1 MSLIVQKFGGSSVS
15 DTHHLFNVAKK
26 IIPFYKAGND
36 VVVVVSAQ
44 GDTTDNLI
52 KLANEV
58 NSNASKR
65 EMDALIS
72 TGEQISASLLAMALQ
87 SLEIPAISLTGWQVG
102 FKTDGTYSSAKIL
115 EVATERI
122 RKELDKKNV
131 VIVTGFQ
138 GINSSN
144 DITTFGRGGSDTSAV
159 AIAGAMKANVCK
171 IYTDVDGVYTA
182 DPRIVASAKKLEF
195 ISYEEMFKLSSLGAQ
210 VMNDVSI
217 ETAQKSSVEIEV
229 LSSMKTNSKGTIIKN
244 TEKNNSVSG
253 IAVKKDMVKVSING
267 VKNTK
272 EKILKS
278 LVSQSLVKDINL
290 VSTGKKNPE
299 VISFLID
306 NSKLSETLCTLDLL
320 LQEYNQKEIFYEKD
334 KCKISVVNLSD
345 SVNVNIASMVF
356 ETLHESNINIE
367 MAACDNARVSVVLD
381 SEDLYRAMN
390 DIHNKLFEEDYLL

>member
-26 IIPFYKAGND
+26 IIQFYKADND
-36 VVVVVSAQ
+36 VIVVVSAQ

-102 FKTDGTYSSAKIL
+102 FKTDCTYSNAKIL

-122 RKELDKKNV
+122 RKELEKKNV

-159 AIAGAMKANVCK
+159 AIAGAMKADVCK

-217 ETAQKSSVEIEV
+217 ETAQKSGVEIEV
-229 LSSMKTNSKGTIIKN
+229 LSSMKTSSKGTIIKN
-244 TEKNNSVSG
+244 
-253 IAVKKDMVKVSING
+253 
-267 VKNTK
+267 
-272 EKILKS
+272 
-278 LVSQSLVKDINL
+278 LVSQSIIKDINL
-290 VSTGKKNPE
+290 VSTGKKNLE

-320 LQEYNQKEIFYEKD
+320 LKEYNQKEIFYEKD

-367 MAACDNARVSVVLD
+367 MAACDNTRVSVVINSD
-381 SEDLYRAMN
+381 DLYRAMN

>member
-26 IIPFYKAGND
+26 IIPFYKDGND
-36 VVVVVSAQ
+36 VIVVVSAQ

-102 FKTDGTYSSAKIL
+102 FKTNCTYSSAKIL

-122 RKELDKKNV
+122 RKELEKKNV

-138 GINSSN
+138 GINSLN

-159 AIAGAMKANVCK
+159 AIAGVMKADVCK

-182 DPRIVASAKKLEF
+182 DPRIVSSAKKLEF

-217 ETAQKSSVEIEV
+217 ETAQKSNVEIEV
-229 LSSMKTNSKGTIIKN
+229 LSSMKTSSKGTIIKN

-253 IAVKKDMVKVSING
+253 IAVEKDMIKVSING
-267 VKNTK
+267 IKNIK
-272 EKILKS
+272 EEILKN
-278 LVSQSLVKDINL
+278 LVSQSLIKDVEL
-290 VSTGKKNPE
+290 VSTGKKNSE

-306 NSKLSETLCTLDLL
+306 NSKLSETLSALDILL
-320 LQEYNQKEIFYEKD
+320 EDCNQKEIFYEKD

-367 MAACDNARVSVVLD
+367 MAACDNTRISVVLD

>member
-1 MSLIVQKFGGSSVS
+1 MSLIVQKFGGTSVS
-15 DTHHLFNVAKK
+15 DAHHLFNVAKK
-26 IIPFYKAGND
+26 INSFYKAGND

-58 NSNASKR
+58 NNNASKR

-102 FKTDGTYSSAKIL
+102 FKTNSVHSNAKIL
-115 EVATERI
+115 DVDTVRI
-122 RKELDKKNV
+122 KKELEKKNV

-159 AIAGAMKANVCK
+159 AIAGAMKADICK

-217 ETAQKSSVEIEV
+217 ETAQKSGVEIEV

-253 IAVKKDMVKVSING
+253 IAVEKDMVKVSING
-267 VKNTK
+267 VKNIK
-272 EKILKS
+272 EKILN
-278 LVSQSLVKDINL
+278 NL
-290 VSTGKKNPE
+290 VSRSLIKDVCLVSTSKKNPD

-306 NSKLSETLCTLDLL
+306 NSKLSETLSTLDILL
-320 LQEYNQKEIFYEKD
+320 KNNGQKEIFYEKD

-367 MAACDNARVSVVLD
+367 MAACDNTRISVVLD
-381 SEDLYRAMN
+381 SDDLYRAMN

>member
-1 MSLIVQKFGGSSVS
+1 MGLIVQKFGGSSVS

-26 IIPFYKAGND
+26 IIPFYKTGND
-36 VVVVVSAQ
+36 VIVVVSAQ

-87 SLEIPAISLTGWQVG
+87 SLQIPAISLTGWQAG
-102 FKTDGTYSSAKIL
+102 FKTDSMYSSAKIL
-115 EVATERI
+115 EINTERI
-122 RKELDKKNV
+122 KKELEKKNV

-159 AIAGAMKANVCK
+159 AIAGAMKADVCK

-217 ETAQKSSVEIEV
+217 ETAQKSGVEIEV

-244 TEKNNSVSG
+244 TDINNCVSG
-253 IAVKKDMVKVSING
+253 IAVEKNMIKVSITG
-267 VKNTK
+267 IKDIK
-272 EKILKS
+272 EKILQN
-278 LVSQSLVKDINL
+278 LVSKTLVKDINL
-290 VSTGKKNPE
+290 VSTGNKNPE
-299 VISFLID
+299 VTSFLID
-306 NSKLSETLCTLDLL
+306 SAKLSETLHSLELL
-320 LQEYNQKEIFYEKD
+320 LKECNQKEIFYEKD
-334 KCKISVVNLSD
+334 KCKISVVNLSE
-345 SVNVNIASMVF
+345 SVNVNIASVVF

-367 MAACDNARVSVVLD
+367 MAACDNTRVSVVINSD
-381 SEDLYRAMN
+381 DLYRAMN